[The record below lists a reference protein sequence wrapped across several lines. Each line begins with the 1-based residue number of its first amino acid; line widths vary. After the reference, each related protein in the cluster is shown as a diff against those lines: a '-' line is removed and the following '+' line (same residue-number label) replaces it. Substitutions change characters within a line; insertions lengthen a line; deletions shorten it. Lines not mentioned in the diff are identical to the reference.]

1 MVYKIK
7 NNKIFEKNINQ
18 GKPEPLNP
26 KTENARLNKILPL
39 KVNVK
44 IHTAIRK
51 YFNAT
56 KCVPEDAEMGKAD
69 LCFSTP
75 HRWKQL

>member
-1 MVYKIK
+1 MKRIYR
-7 NNKIFEKNINQ
+7 

-26 KTENARLNKILPL
+26 KTENTRLNKIPTL

-44 IHTAIRK
+44 INTAIRT

-56 KCVPEDAEMGKAD
+56 KCVPEDGEETGKAD
-69 LCFSTP
+69 LCFSAP